1 MKGYIIVKIIQMSII
16 FIAAVRG
23 SEEDIPMKLGVIV
36 SLLQSNPAGDL
47 QGGEGEE
54 DGEVDL
60 HHHVNKVVRI
70 RHHYLTGTSSVQ
82 YCSVNDYKSPDNHE
96 ESSGEDLCEKVSS
109 ERFSE
114 KEFYEQSLIDI
125 MGSRV
130 HIIL

>member
-1 MKGYIIVKIIQMSII
+1 MM
-16 FIAAVRG
+16 FLFCLF
-23 SEEDIPMKLGVIV
+23 EDLHYDKEKPSTLFHT
-36 SLLQSNPAGDL
+36 
-47 QGGEGEE
+47 
-54 DGEVDL
+54 L

-82 YCSVNDYKSPDNHE
+82 YCSVNYYKSPDNHE
-96 ESSGEDLCEKVSS
+96 ESSGKDLCEKVSS